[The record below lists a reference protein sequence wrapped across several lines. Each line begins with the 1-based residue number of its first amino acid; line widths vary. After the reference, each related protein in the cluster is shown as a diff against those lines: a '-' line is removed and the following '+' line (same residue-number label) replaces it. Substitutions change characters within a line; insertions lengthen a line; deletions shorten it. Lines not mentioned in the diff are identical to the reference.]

1 MSRKILIK
9 TLGAACALGIMG
21 SANAYTCADYFVAG
35 TYGVDGNQDGMLNAP
50 GYACNL
56 GTDSNTPDDVE
67 DALQVALGNDW
78 FRLDKTDDNAIYNGN
93 WPNPLTMTPNT
104 GANEGTWELADGIW
118 DAFDR
123 LVLVI
128 KDGSFDPN
136 GKDQDPGEIK
146 WIWYEI
152 TKDDYMG
159 DWFLGEVIDCN
170 AKAPKEEKASKGGS
184 TKKVSTA
191 AVDPSEEEGGSCLKN
206 ISHGE
211 LFGYGDGEDDDGP
224 GDDDVPEPGTLAL
237 LGLGLLGLGASRRR
251 RSTI

>member
-1 MSRKILIK
+1 
-9 TLGAACALGIMG
+9 MG

-35 TYGVDGNQDGMLNAP
+35 TYGVDGNQNGVLNAP

-56 GTDSNTPDDVE
+56 GTNSNTSDDVE
-67 DALQVALGNDW
+67 DALQAALGNDW
-78 FRLDKTDDNAIYNGN
+78 FRLDKTDDNVIYNGA
-93 WPNPLTMTPNT
+93 WPNPLTMNPDT
-104 GANEGTWELADGIW
+104 GANKGTWELADGIW

-136 GKDQDPGEIK
+136 GKDLPPSEIK

-152 TKDDYMG
+152 TKDDYKG

-170 AKAPKEEKASKGGS
+170 AKPPKENGPEGGS
-184 TKKVSTA
+184 NKKVSVS
-191 AVDPSEEEGGSCLKN
+191 AVEPGDEEGGSCLKN

-211 LFGYGDGEDDDGP
+211 LFGYGDGGDDDSG
-224 GDDDVPEPGTLAL
+224 GDDDVPEPGTLGLLGMAL
-237 LGLGLLGLGASRRR
+237 LGMGLARR
-251 RSTI
+251 RSRVSR